1 MQETRPKSHKAI
13 MASSF
18 PYISSQTTLAITLSI
33 VILYSPAALACHCP
47 FNQIYAFGDSF
58 TDTGNAAPTTG
69 SGVFNRASNPPYGS
83 TFFHRSTSR
92 YSDGRLVIDF
102 VAHALSL
109 PFLPPYLDKNV
120 DASYGVNFAV
130 AGSTAIRY
138 EFFVK
143 HNLTSDVTPQSLQT
157 QYNWFKIVLEGK
169 GCDDLSTTP
178 SQRKAVFG
186 DALIWVGEIGANDY
200 SYAFGSSVSSKTV
213 QTLAIQSVTG
223 FLQVIN

>member
-1 MQETRPKSHKAI
+1 

-33 VILYSPAALACHCP
+33 VILYYPAALACHCP

-130 AGSTAIRY
+130 AGSTAI
-138 EFFVK
+138 
-143 HNLTSDVTPQSLQT
+143 
-157 QYNWFKIVLEGK
+157 
-169 GCDDLSTTP
+169 
-178 SQRKAVFG
+178 
-186 DALIWVGEIGANDY
+186 
-200 SYAFGSSVSSKTV
+200 
-213 QTLAIQSVTG
+213 
-223 FLQVIN
+223 

>member
-1 MQETRPKSHKAI
+1 

-33 VILYSPAALACHCP
+33 VILYYPAALACHCP

-157 QYNWFKIVLEGK
+157 QYNWFKNVLEGK

-178 SQRKAVFG
+178 SQCKAVFG

>member
-1 MQETRPKSHKAI
+1 M
-13 MASSF
+13 
-18 PYISSQTTLAITLSI
+18 
-33 VILYSPAALACHCP
+33 
-47 FNQIYAFGDSF
+47 
-58 TDTGNAAPTTG
+58 
-69 SGVFNRASNPPYGS
+69 
-83 TFFHRSTSR
+83 
-92 YSDGRLVIDF
+92 
-102 VAHALSL
+102 
-109 PFLPPYLDKNV
+109 
-120 DASYGVNFAV
+120 
-130 AGSTAIRY
+130 
-138 EFFVK
+138 K